1 MPPTGSSRGVAKE
14 HTCCDIWSREG
25 TTRPRRRTSSVS
37 ALRPR
42 SRVPNYFAR
51 LRILRDSSVDVAVG
65 RGIGSIFTYLHFPVG
80 FSYFS
85 RRKPFAGWRQASERA
100 SACVRR
106 VSAVVLSFLCKY
118 EYLFSCSSRGNSIGP
133 RVRITCAGERGVCAS
148 RWNIVVCILVFLHVS
163 SFCAANIRACCARR
177 RAPGDRGVLRSSNIA
192 SVVFVPF
199 YLCILKFTTTKKGIG
214 RLTIFFI
221 IT

>member
-1 MPPTGSSRGVAKE
+1 MLRRNTRAAIFGRAKGRRDRG
-14 HTCCDIWSREG
+14 G
-25 TTRPRRRTSSVS
+25 GRRACR
-37 ALRPR
+37 
-42 SRVPNYFAR
+42 
-51 LRILRDSSVDVAVG
+51 
-65 RGIGSIFTYLHFPVG
+65 
-80 FSYFS
+80 
-85 RRKPFAGWRQASERA
+85 PFAHAPAYRIISLGHESYVTRASTLPSVAGSDRYSHTYIFPLVSLIFPGGNPSQGGDRRASERA

-199 YLCILKFTTTKKGIG
+199 YLCILKLKTTKKGIG
-214 RLTIFFI
+214 RLTIFFFL
-221 IT
+221 